1 MHNFFEKQML
11 WKERKSSKPVAIQKE
26 RLVNRHFSTNEFL
39 YDLLTRLLLR
49 LPELSYIFLALDSGI
64 ETNKYED
71 CQVTSVVSNSVRP
84 HRRQPTRLRRP
95 WDCPGKNTG
104 VGCHFLLQCMK
115 VKSVSEV
122 AQSCPTLSYPM
133 DCSLPGFSIHGIF
146 PARVLEWG
154 VIAFSWLSAQY
165 FKVNFY
171 PNSFPAINYQKALQK

>member
-84 HRRQPTRLRRP
+84 HRRQPTRLLCP
-95 WDCPGKNTG
+95 WDSLGKNNGG
-104 VGCHFLLQCMK
+104 VAISFSNAWKWKVKMKLLSRVWLLATPWTAAYQAPPSMGFSRQEYWSGVPFLLR
-115 VKSVSEV
+115 
-122 AQSCPTLSYPM
+122 
-133 DCSLPGFSIHGIF
+133 IW
-146 PARVLEWG
+146 RLEYKNN
-154 VIAFSWLSAQY
+154 I
-165 FKVNFY
+165 
-171 PNSFPAINYQKALQK
+171 